1 MRTSIATVCLSGT
14 LAEKMRAAADAGFDG
29 IEIFEQD
36 LVVSPHTPAQI
47 RRRAAE
53 LGLSLDLYQ
62 PFRDLDGVEEDV
74 FRDGLRRLEA
84 KLGVAQELGIDTM
97 LLCTNVGTAT
107 VDDDGLCA
115 DQLRRAGDLAAEY
128 GIRLAY
134 EALAWGRFVND
145 FEHAARIVRMADHPN
160 VGTCLDSFHILSRG
174 WDPAPI
180 EDLDAQTVLF
190 VQLADAPLL
199 SMDVLSWSRHHR
211 VFPGQ
216 GGFDLV
222 DFMVHLHRCGYD
234 GPVSLEIFNDSFRQA
249 DVART
254 AVDGL
259 RSLRWLEDRT
269 LARLVEL
276 GEADPGDVL
285 VQGREEAI
293 GTADGAGRSDGSGP
307 TGAGPLEL
315 RALPPAVQ
323 PEDWG
328 FVELRTGRLGE
339 TSRVLH
345 QLGFALGGH
354 HRSKEGVQ
362 LWTQGEA
369 RVVVADLGPTGQG
382 AGLAGLAFEVPDI
395 EAADAR
401 AHLLGARRV
410 ERSRRSDEQDL
421 RGVFAP
427 DGTEIFFCPQEE
439 GQVPSWAL
447 EFGLEASQGPAQQG
461 PGITGIDHV
470 NTAQPWQ
477 HRDEAVL
484 FFTALLGLQAQEPQD
499 VPGPAGLV
507 RSQVMRSSD
516 DSIRMPLNV
525 APEDAE
531 QSASMGAVYPEHVAF
546 ACRDIEG
553 VARRA
558 AQRGL
563 DRLPVPANYYADLQA
578 RFGLDDDRVAELREL
593 GLLYDRDDSGELLHF
608 YTGTLGGVFFEV
620 LERLGGYRGY
630 GAADAPVRL
639 AAQYRR
645 LRDAARGIPR

>member
-47 RRRAAE
+47 RQRAAD

-84 KLGVAQELGIDTM
+84 KLDMARELGIDTM
-97 LLCTNVGTAT
+97 LLCSNVGTAT
-107 VDDDGLCA
+107 IDDDEVCA
-115 DQLRRAGDLAAEY
+115 EQLRRAGELAAGY

-174 WDPAPI
+174 WDPTPI
-180 EDLDAQTVLF
+180 EQLDARTVLF

-276 GEADPGDVL
+276 GEV
-285 VQGREEAI
+285 ET
-293 GTADGAGRSDGSGP
+293 GTAPGQDRDDAVGIAAERDGASDRPGTGP
-307 TGAGPLEL
+307 MRL
-315 RALPPAVQ
+315 RALPPSVQ
-323 PEDWG
+323 PRGWG

-339 TSRVLH
+339 TSRMLH

-362 LWTQGEA
+362 LWVQGQA
-369 RVVVADLGPTGQG
+369 RVIVVDLGSTGQG
-382 AGLAGLAFEVPDI
+382 TSLAGLAFEVPDI
-395 EAADAR
+395 EAADNR
-401 AHLLGARRV
+401 AHLLGARGV
-410 ERSRRSDEQDL
+410 QRSRRQDEQDL

-427 DGTEIFFCPQEE
+427 DGTEIFFCPQEPS
-439 GQVPSWAL
+439 QVPSWTL
-447 EFGLEASQGPAQQG
+447 EFGLESAQGPAQRG
-461 PGITGIDHV
+461 PAIMGIDHV

-477 HRDEAVL
+477 HRDESVL
-484 FFTALLGLQAQEPQD
+484 FFTALLGLEAEQPQD

-516 DSIRMPLNV
+516 EVIRMPLNV

-553 VARRA
+553 LARRA
-558 AQRGL
+558 TQRGL
-563 DRLPVPANYYADLQA
+563 DMLPVPANYYADLQA
-578 RFGLDDDRVAELREL
+578 RFGLDDERVGELREL
-593 GLLYDRDDSGELLHF
+593 GLLYDRDEHGEVLHF

-620 LERLGGYRGY
+620 LERLDGYRGY

-645 LRDAARGIPR
+645 LRDAARGVPR